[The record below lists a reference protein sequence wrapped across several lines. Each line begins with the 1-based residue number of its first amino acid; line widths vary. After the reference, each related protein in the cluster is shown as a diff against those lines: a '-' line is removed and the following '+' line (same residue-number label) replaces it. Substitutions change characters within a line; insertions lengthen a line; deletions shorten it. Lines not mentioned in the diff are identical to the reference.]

1 MKTITTLCIL
11 VIICILSSVAHAQF
25 EIIVPKWVV
34 SDVLP
39 KESNNRFYYDI
50 TAQLNRQALSQC
62 SEEPQRGFS

>member
-11 VIICILSSVAHAQF
+11 VIICILASAAHAQI

-34 SDVLP
+34 SDVP
-39 KESNNRFYYDI
+39 PNKSNNRFYNEI
-50 TAQLNRQALSQC
+50 TIQLNRPALSQC